1 MADGAGDGSE
11 GATIPT
17 ALFYSARRL
26 PRSRRPRLED
36 PDIIF
41 AALGNGDISD
51 IDDDEEEVDEAGELD
66 DAVDGDWDN
75 QQELSDSSDE
85 EEPDKE
91 SAREYGSWCRKPFEK
106 PAAEF
111 TPVADENESYR
122 DPLLTPYEYFS
133 KSVSNGN
140 AQPGVLTALLEPDM
154 IEGSKTGKTG
164 MIEGILND
172 HDIPSTD
179 QEQITGLDHTS

>member
-111 TPVADENESYR
+111 KPVADENESYR

-133 KSVSNGN
+133 KRRDSVNS
-140 AQPGVLTALLEPDM
+140 
-154 IEGSKTGKTG
+154 IKTPSVRL
-164 MIEGILND
+164 GICR
-172 HDIPSTD
+172 
-179 QEQITGLDHTS
+179 